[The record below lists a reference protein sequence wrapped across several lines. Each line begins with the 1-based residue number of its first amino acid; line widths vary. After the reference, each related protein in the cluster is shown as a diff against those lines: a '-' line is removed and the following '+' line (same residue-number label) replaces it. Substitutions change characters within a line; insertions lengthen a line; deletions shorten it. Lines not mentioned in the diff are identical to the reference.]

1 MVSIVKIS
9 KINGS
14 CLIIAKCTNGNRIIS
29 YKSLSWGYDITFFGN
44 GVKQSNNILLLN
56 SARDMRC
63 DVVLVDT
70 AGRMQDN
77 EPLMRS
83 LAKVCFFTN

>member
-1 MVSIVKIS
+1 
-9 KINGS
+9 
-14 CLIIAKCTNGNRIIS
+14 
-29 YKSLSWGYDITFFGN
+29 
-44 GVKQSNNILLLN
+44 
-56 SARDMRC
+56 MRC

-83 LAKVCFFTN
+83 LAKVCFFSTDEYICYYLILEFLGRLICNLPLCFLKTPFHAKNKS

>member
-1 MVSIVKIS
+1 MYIFIAHYISI
-9 KINGS
+9 
-14 CLIIAKCTNGNRIIS
+14 
-29 YKSLSWGYDITFFGN
+29 
-44 GVKQSNNILLLN
+44 
-56 SARDMRC
+56 ARDTKT

-83 LAKVCFFTN
+83 LAKVWTSLHSRASIVACVLGLS